1 MLKRIIRRLILQQLL
16 PVENVVLI
24 VQKRYQGNVRDAL
37 RLMVLSQSGKN
48 QVDVRYIP
56 ALMKKGCSFVDC
68 ARIFY
73 VKIYRS

>member
-1 MLKRIIRRLILQQLL
+1 MILQQLL

-56 ALMKKGCSFVDC
+56 ALMKMECSFADC
-68 ARIFY
+68 ARIFH